1 MDTGIRQLSWV
12 KPFGN
17 ALTRP
22 EPPKSGVAQPLS
34 LRLR

>member
-1 MDTGIRQLSWV
+1 MHIGTRQLSWV

-22 EPPKSGVAQPLS
+22 ASPKCGVTQPVS

>member
-1 MDTGIRQLSWV
+1 MDITSRQLSWV

-22 EPPKSGVAQPLS
+22 QPPKSGPAQPVS